1 MKINLLY
8 SVKIFAGMNF
18 CITFV
23 CNNTCHASHKNS
35 APGQVFDFY
44 GATHSYPTLYG
55 YTTFTSLNQQEG
67 LV

>member
-8 SVKIFAGMNF
+8 FVKMFAELNF

-23 CNNTCHASHKNS
+23 LNNTCHASHKNS

-44 GATHSYPTLYG
+44 GATHSYPTRYG
-55 YTTFTSLNQQEG
+55 FTTFSTFCKQEG
-67 LV
+67 MV